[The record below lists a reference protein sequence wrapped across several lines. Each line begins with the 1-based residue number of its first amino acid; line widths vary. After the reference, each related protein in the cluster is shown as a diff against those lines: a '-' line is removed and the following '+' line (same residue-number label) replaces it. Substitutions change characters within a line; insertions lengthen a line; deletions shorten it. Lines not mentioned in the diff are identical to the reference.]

1 MQNHWDFG
9 RIGGLPVSLHWTAL
23 MAFPWLFLWMQNL
36 VSALIGTV
44 AFMVLMLAHEF
55 GHVFAAR
62 LCKVPVYSILIAG
75 MHGETARGYARSRGQ
90 EVFIAW
96 GGVLAQLL
104 VLIVA
109 VAWMAAVAH
118 SDSRVVDAIAGPVFV
133 VWTQWN
139 VFLMVVALL
148 PIGPMDGHMAWKIFP
163 LIRDSFRNRGGNGKV
178 VKLSAARRQ
187 ALQQDSERKVV
198 DIMERLKKK

>member
-1 MQNHWDFG
+1 MQDHWDLG
-9 RIGGLPVSLHWTAL
+9 RIGRLPVSLHWTAL
-23 MAFPWLFLWMQNL
+23 MAFPWLFLWMQSL
-36 VSALIGTV
+36 VAAFIGTV

-62 LCKVPVYSILIAG
+62 SCKVPVYSIQIAG

-90 EVFIAW
+90 EVFISW

-104 VLIVA
+104 VLLVA
-109 VAWMAAVAH
+109 VVGLTAVAH
-118 SDSRVVDAIAGPVFV
+118 TQSRIVDLIAGPVFV

-148 PIGPMDGHMAWKIFP
+148 PIGPMDGHMAWKVFP
-163 LIRDSFRNRGGNGKV
+163 LIRDAFRQRGSGRKGV
-178 VKLSAARRQ
+178 RLSAAQRE
-187 ALQQDSERKVV
+187 ALRQDSERKVV